1 MKKTAIIA
9 GLLLAM
15 GTTAQ
20 AFDCAE
26 GGYSVNDKKALATFQ
41 SQKTFG
47 MFNNENEASSANMI
61 SFLNAEDVKQAT
73 EQELSVK
80 KFEELCSQL
89 ELLQRSQLKLDRK
102 PVDLVDLEKYAQ
114 AQLPGTLIIYNTGD
128 KFADIKPELRL
139 DKIGKN
145 KAITYTYFLKKDEK
159 ISSLSNSFLMANDK
173 LYIISTISEAAPAP
187 VEAKDEE
194 EAPEAGKKLKEFK
207 TMPDFE
213 VKEEEAEP
221 AIVPLKADKVEAK
234 LKQELWKKQLAFVKG
249 VKFKTPAEAKK
260 EFGFTDPYYGRRFLL
275 PEDWAY
281 TQIKVDKNGA
291 VGYMNIAS
299 PLSMIRY
306 ATNKAM
312 HNSLEIYSKSEAD
325 FDKTLDKALEPSYE
339 KNTDNYKLA
348 HSYLEQLEQIVI
360 TGSFKAEDAELA
372 KMLSNPLVVQL
383 EAQGFLKTGLER
395 LKANPYPFLKLND
408 YTLNVKATEGKA
420 LIDVGADL
428 TLLED
433 MNLTG
438 NAKLAAKNNAIML
451 LMFAKQK
458 SLETPK
464 ILEKSL
470 KEYEF

>member
-26 GGYSVNDKKALATFQ
+26 GGYSVNDKKALAIFN

-47 MFNNENEASSANMI
+47 MFSEEKGVSMANMI
-61 SFLNAEDVKQAT
+61 SVLTPEDVKQAT
-73 EQELSVK
+73 EQDLSVK
-80 KFEELCSQL
+80 KFDELCGQL

-102 PVDLVDLEKYAQ
+102 PVDMVDLEKYAQ

-128 KFADIKPELRL
+128 KFADIKPELRI

-145 KAITYTYFLKKDEK
+145 KAITYTYFLKKDET
-159 ISSLSNSFLMANDK
+159 ISSLSNSFLVANDK
-173 LYIISTISEAAPAP
+173 LYILSTISDAAPAP
-187 VEAKDEE
+187 VESKEEE

-207 TMPDFE
+207 TLPDFE
-213 VKEEEAEP
+213 VKDEEEEP
-221 AIVPLKADKVEAK
+221 AYAPLNADKVAK
-234 LKQELWKKQLAFVKG
+234 EIKQELWKKQLAFVKG
-249 VKFKTPAEAKK
+249 VKFKTPAKANG
-260 EFGFTDPYYGRRFLL
+260 EFGFTDPYYGRKFLL

-312 HNSLEIYSKSEAD
+312 HDSLELYSKQEKD
-325 FDKTLDKALEPSYE
+325 LDKTMDKALEAEYN
-339 KNTDNYKLA
+339 KDTDQYKLA
-348 HSYLEQLEQIVI
+348 HSYLEQLEQIVV

-372 KMLSNPLVVQL
+372 KMLSNPMAVQL
-383 EAQGFLKTGLER
+383 EAQVFLKGGLER

-408 YTLNVKATEGKA
+408 YTLDVKASDGKA

-428 TLLED
+428 TVLED
-433 MNLTG
+433 INLAG

-458 SLETPK
+458 ALETNK